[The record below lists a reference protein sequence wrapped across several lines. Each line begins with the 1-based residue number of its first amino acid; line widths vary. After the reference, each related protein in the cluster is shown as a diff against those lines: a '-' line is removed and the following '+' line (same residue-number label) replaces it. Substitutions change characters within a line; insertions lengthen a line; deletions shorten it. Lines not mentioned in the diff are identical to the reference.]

1 MNTIEIKGKKFT
13 EDDIIQVLEMA
24 NELLEVNSELN
35 ARIIAMNA
43 KLENEEKKVIN
54 LSQRLAQ
61 MSLMFTNKTYK
72 A

>member
-1 MNTIEIKGKKFT
+1 MNTIEIQGKEFT
-13 EDDIIQVLEMA
+13 EDDILQLLEMSR
-24 NELLEVNSELN
+24 ELLEHNGELN

-43 KLENEEKKVIN
+43 KLENEEKKVVN

-61 MSLMFTNKTYK
+61 MSLMFTNKTFE